1 MILFTADW
9 HIKLGQKN
17 VPVQWACTR
26 YKLFFEQIYEIE
38 KDIQLHIIGGDLFDR
53 VPSMDELTLYFDFV
67 KGVSVRTIIYD
78 GNHEATKKNKTFFSN
93 LKRVTNELNPLVRVV
108 DELEYGEMVP
118 HDYAILPYADLHK
131 KDVIENIK
139 ADVLFTHVRG
149 EIPPHV
155 QPEVDLD
162 RFDKFKV
169 VFAGDLHAH
178 ENTQRNIVY
187 PGSPMTTSFHRN
199 HVKTGYLLIDNKDWS
214 WTWHEFDLP
223 QLIRKT
229 VTDPSEMVQTEYD
242 HTIYEIEGDVSDLSN
257 IKNSELLD
265 KKVIKRK
272 TEATLILDKE
282 MTIEEELGEY
292 LSYILELDEN
302 KVKKILGV
310 FSDHAKEAELV

>member
-17 VPVQWACTR
+17 VPMPWACSR
-26 YKLFFEQIYEIE
+26 YELFFQQVEDAVQ
-38 KDIQLHIIGGDLFDR
+38 KHDIKLHIIGGDLFDR

-67 KGVSVRTIIYD
+67 KNTKVETIIYD
-78 GNHEATKKNKTFFSN
+78 GNHEATRKHKTFFDN
-93 LKRVTNELNPLVRVV
+93 LIRVTKELNPLVTVITETYYQ
-108 DELEYGEMVP
+108 D
-118 HDYAILPYADLHK
+118 DWAILPYADLHK
-131 KDVIENIK
+131 KHSIEDIN
-139 ADVLFTHVRG
+139 ADYLFTHVRG

-155 QPEVDLD
+155 TPEVALEK
-162 RFDKFKV
+162 FDKFKT

-199 HVKTGYLLIDNKDWS
+199 EVKTGYLVIDDDWN
-214 WTWHEFDLP
+214 WTWHEFNLP

-229 VTDPSEMVQTEYD
+229 VTSTEEMVQTEWH
-242 HTIYEIEGDVSDLSN
+242 HTIYEVEGDVSDLSGV
-257 IKNSELLD
+257 KNSDLLD

-292 LSYILELDEN
+292 LSYILELDED
-302 KVKKILGV
+302 KVKKIIGV
-310 FSDHAKEAELV
+310 FSDHAREANME

>member
-17 VPVQWACTR
+17 VPMPWACSR
-26 YKLFFEQIYEIE
+26 YELFFQQVEEAVE
-38 KDIQLHIIGGDLFDR
+38 KHDIKLHIIGGDLFDR

-67 KGVSVRTIIYD
+67 KNTKVETIIYD
-78 GNHEATKKNKTFFSN
+78 GNHEATRKHKTFFDN
-93 LKRVTNELNPLVRVV
+93 LIRVTKELNPLVTVITETYYK
-108 DELEYGEMVP
+108 D
-118 HDYAILPYADLHK
+118 DWAILPYADLHRK
-131 KDVIENIK
+131 GSIEDID
-139 ADVLFTHVRG
+139 ADYLFTHVRG

-155 QPEVDLD
+155 TPEVDLE
-162 RFDKFKV
+162 RFDKFKT

-199 HVKTGYLLIDNKDWS
+199 EVKTGYLVIDDDWN

-229 VTDPSEMVQTEYD
+229 VTSTEDMVQTEWH
-242 HTIYEIEGDVSDLSN
+242 HTIYEVEGDVSDLSGV
-257 IKNSELLD
+257 KNSELLD

-292 LSYILELDEN
+292 LSYILELDED
-302 KVKKILGV
+302 KVKKIIGV
-310 FSDHAKEAELV
+310 FSDNARKAEME

>member
-17 VPVQWACTR
+17 VPMAWACSR
-26 YKLFFEQIYEIE
+26 YKMFFEQIEEAVE
-38 KDIQLHIIGGDLFDR
+38 KHGVTLHIIGGDLFDR
-53 VPSMDELTLYFDFV
+53 VPSMDELTLYFDFIKNTKV
-67 KGVSVRTIIYD
+67 ETVIYD
-78 GNHEATKKNKTFFSN
+78 GNHEATRKHRTFFDN
-93 LKRVTNELNPLVRVV
+93 LIKVTSQLNPLVTVITDTYRSR
-108 DELEYGEMVP
+108 DW
-118 HDYAILPYADLHK
+118 AILPYADLHK
-131 KDVIENIK
+131 KNSIEDI
-139 ADVLFTHVRG
+139 DTEILFTHVRG

-155 QPEVDLD
+155 VPEVDLE
-162 RFDKFKV
+162 RFDKFKTV
-169 VFAGDLHAH
+169 YSGDLHAH

-199 HVKTGYLLIDNKDWS
+199 IVKTGYLIIDNNYD
-214 WTWHEFDLP
+214 WTWHQFELP

-229 VTDPSEMVQTEYD
+229 VSTEEEMVQTDYH

-272 TEATLILDKE
+272 TEATLILGKE

-292 LSYILELDEN
+292 LSYILELDED
-302 KVKKILGV
+302 KVKNILGV
-310 FSDHAKEAELV
+310 FSDYAKEVTME